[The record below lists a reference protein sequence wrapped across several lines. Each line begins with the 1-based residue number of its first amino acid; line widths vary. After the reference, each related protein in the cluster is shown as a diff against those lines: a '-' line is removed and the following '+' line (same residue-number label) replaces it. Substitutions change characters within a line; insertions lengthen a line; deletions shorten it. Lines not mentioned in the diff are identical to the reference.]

1 MPLCH
6 LETLT
11 TQMSCA
17 GKTEMPG
24 KACHGLP
31 SVTSEGVAKARVLEP
46 TSSILQGS
54 GEGSCL
60 VFSPRDKK
68 SNSYLSSKGQSM
80 VPGSPDK
87 PDPAGHP

>member
-31 SVTSEGVAKARVLEP
+31 SVISEGVAKARVLEP
-46 TSSILQGS
+46 TSSILQGVGGRIMS
-54 GEGSCL
+54 GI
-60 VFSPRDKK
+60 
-68 SNSYLSSKGQSM
+68 LSQGQE
-80 VPGSPDK
+80 K
-87 PDPAGHP
+87 